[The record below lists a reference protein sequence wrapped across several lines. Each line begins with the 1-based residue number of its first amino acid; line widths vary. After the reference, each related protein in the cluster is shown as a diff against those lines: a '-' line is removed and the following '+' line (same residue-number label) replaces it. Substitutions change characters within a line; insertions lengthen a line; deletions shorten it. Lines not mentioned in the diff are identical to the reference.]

1 MNSHK
6 FFPTNSSIILII
18 CIVIGTGIL
27 PAVFVEFI
35 RSSHTYHWIGMK
47 FTFWIYHLIQQES
60 TECFLNCPDSFWFDE
75 VLFQSP
81 NLSTTNKHQQFNLVP
96 AWNQIQEIVT
106 NVIRTSKFSC
116 VTLLV
121 SLQKKLHVLT
131 YVVSVEV
138 GFLVLSQTIY
148 TYIHIMKYLCCLN
161 K

>member
-27 PAVFVEFI
+27 LAAFVEFI
-35 RSSHTYHWIGMK
+35 SSSHTYHWIGIK

-60 TECFLNCPDSFWFDE
+60 TECFLNCPDSFRFDE

-121 SLQKKLHVLT
+121 SLQKKVHVLT
-131 YVVSVEV
+131 YVVSAEV
-138 GFLVLSQTIY
+138 GSLFLSQTLY
-148 TYIHIMKYLCCLN
+148 TYIHVMKYSCCLN

>member
-18 CIVIGTGIL
+18 FIVIGTGIL
-27 PAVFVEFI
+27 LAAFLEMI
-35 RSSHTYHWIGMK
+35 SSSHTYPQIGIK

-60 TECFLNCPDSFWFDE
+60 TECFLNCPDSFRFDE
-75 VLFQSP
+75 VLFHSP
-81 NLSTTNKHQQFNLVP
+81 NLSTTNKHQQINLVP

-106 NVIRTSKFSC
+106 NVIRTSKFSF

-121 SLQKKLHVLT
+121 SLQKKCMCSHTQYPQRLVPLFCLKHYIYI
-131 YVVSVEV
+131 YV
-138 GFLVLSQTIY
+138 
-148 TYIHIMKYLCCLN
+148 MKYSCCLN

>member
-6 FFPTNSSIILII
+6 FLTNSSIILII

-27 PAVFVEFI
+27 LAAFVEFI
-35 RSSHTYHWIGMK
+35 SSSHTYHWIRIK

-60 TECFLNCPDSFWFDE
+60 TECFLNCPDSFRIDE

-81 NLSTTNKHQQFNLVP
+81 NLSTNKHQQFNLVH

-106 NVIRTSKFSC
+106 NVIHTSKFSC

-121 SLQKKLHVLT
+121 SLQKKVHVLT
-131 YVVSVEV
+131 YVVSAEV
-138 GFLVLSQTIY
+138 GSLVLSQTLY
-148 TYIHIMKYLCCLN
+148 TYIYIYTCYEIFMLFE
-161 K
+161 

>member
-27 PAVFVEFI
+27 LAAFVEFI
-35 RSSHTYHWIGMK
+35 SSSHTYHWIGIK
-47 FTFWIYHLIQQES
+47 FTIWIYHLIQQES
-60 TECFLNCPDSFWFDE
+60 TECFLNCPDSFRFDE

-96 AWNQIQEIVT
+96 AWNQIQEIFT
-106 NVIRTSKFSC
+106 NVIHTSKFSC

-121 SLQKKLHVLT
+121 SLKKSACAHIR
-131 YVVSVEV
+131 SIRR
-138 GFLVLSQTIY
+138 GWFLVSISNTIY
-148 TYIHIMKYLCCLN
+148 IYTCYEIFMLFE
-161 K
+161 